1 MKLKNHKISKHILIV
16 SAILAV
22 VAGGTIAALFGFSNA
37 ISNNLFEASSQSIEQ
52 IYEEVAENLK
62 TITESRWNYL
72 EQAGE
77 YMYVSNVSNDKD
89 SAKQYIANLKEKCGF
104 SEFYLLSDS
113 GNYVTLDG
121 GSGYV
126 ELGDELF
133 SLIDDGENI
142 VVDGSLPGRENMF
155 FYAIKTKA
163 GTYEDFDYA
172 AVSFGYDL
180 KAISDILSVDAFEGK
195 SDAYLI
201 RANGRVGTSVGTV
214 KADIRNMIS
223 FLTQCGV
230 SEEEITKISQNFEK
244 GTADTLRV
252 NVLGT
257 EYYFSYQVAGF
268 NNWILAS
275 LTPTDVADKALNT
288 VRSTS
293 LSMMA
298 ILGTALIL
306 CVALVMSYW
315 VYHSTKSRKK
325 LTKEREIIFE
335 AASTH
340 MDEIFMLYDLSAKHA
355 LYVSPNI
362 ERMLGISPEDIYQS
376 DGAFDKCA
384 NGAIHREL
392 LDQIKPGDSVY
403 RELDMKNVKNGEMRP
418 YSLEIYRQD
427 DKNPDLFVVTL
438 ADNTQ
443 ERKIRQEIIEAAN
456 AARSAN
462 EAKSTF
468 LSSMSHDIRTP
479 MNAVIGFTTLLDA
492 NAENPDKVHE
502 YSHKILDSSNH
513 LLGLIND
520 ILDISK
526 IESGKTILSLEETS
540 LLELVNETSDMI
552 RPLYEAKKQSFN
564 LHVSSIEKEN
574 VFVDKIR
581 LTQVLQNLL
590 SNAIKYTPNGGEIN
604 FYAEKLDYNEKN
616 ELAKYRFIVED
627 NGIGMSKEFQEKAF
641 EPFSREMSS
650 TVNKIQGTG
659 LGLAITKNLI
669 DLMGGSISL
678 TSEPGKGSKFE
689 VLFTLHI
696 ADSVK
701 TEKEKIDVPAEF
713 DMNGL
718 HILAAEDNVLN
729 AEILVDLLK
738 MEGVDVNIA
747 ENGLE
752 AVKKFEESTPGTYN
766 LVLMDVQMPEMNGYE
781 ATKAIRASKHQE
793 GKTIPIIA
801 MTANAFPEDIQMAMQ
816 SGMNAYLTKP
826 INMDNL
832 KATIEKTLGG
842 GIGFWSTKSNQ

>member
-306 CVALVMSYW
+306 CVVLVMSYW

-842 GIGFWSTKSNQ
+842 DRLLVD

>member
-306 CVALVMSYW
+306 CVVLVMSYW

-678 TSEPGKGSKFE
+678 ASEPGKGSKFE

-842 GIGFWSTKSNQ
+842 DRLLVD

>member
-842 GIGFWSTKSNQ
+842 DRLLVD